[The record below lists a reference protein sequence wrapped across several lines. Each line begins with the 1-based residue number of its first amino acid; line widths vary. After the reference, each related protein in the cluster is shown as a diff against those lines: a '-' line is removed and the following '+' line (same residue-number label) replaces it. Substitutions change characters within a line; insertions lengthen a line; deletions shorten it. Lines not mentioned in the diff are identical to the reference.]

1 MLTNQM
7 SDHSQ
12 PFNLSHD
19 LIIQKANNQSRR
31 CHDQILEEEADLD
44 QQVIRDLEVVT
55 MQKAVQAQ
63 VVQEPWQAKKIQTP
77 KSTNIGLS

>member
-1 MLTNQM
+1 MQNQNQSETRCMLANQV

-31 CHDQILEEEADLD
+31 CHDQILESEADLD
-44 QQVIRDLEVVT
+44 QQVIRDLEVVA
-55 MQKAVQAQ
+55 MQKAVQ
-63 VVQEPWQAKKIQTP
+63 VSVDRGPRKP
-77 KSTNIGLS
+77 R